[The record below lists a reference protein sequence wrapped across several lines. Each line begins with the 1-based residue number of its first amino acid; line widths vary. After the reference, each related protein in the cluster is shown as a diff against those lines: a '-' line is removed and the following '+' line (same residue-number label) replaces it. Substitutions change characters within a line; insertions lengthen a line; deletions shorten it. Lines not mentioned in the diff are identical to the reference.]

1 MIYFNGQIIA
11 PESVRISPADRG
23 FLLADG
29 LFETMKADEGQISSL
44 SEHWA
49 RLKKSADFLE
59 IPLPLDCRELEKIVY
74 ELLTCNDLTRQNAGL
89 RLTLTRG
96 CGPRGLLPPARPDP
110 TIMLTAFPLPALN
123 SEPVRVS
130 VVEIRRN
137 EFSPLAQIKSLNYLD
152 NVLAKM
158 AAVKAGAQEAVLLN
172 SRGHVAEASA
182 ANIFLVTSRGL
193 ATPRIADGALPGI
206 MRQKV
211 ITLARKLNITVE
223 ERIITVEELESAAEI
238 FLTNSLIEIQPVNRL
253 GPITRQLKTAYRTFR
268 VTSRKK

>member
-1 MIYFNGQIIA
+1 MIYFNGQILA

-29 LFETMKADEGQISSL
+29 LFETMRVDDGQVLSL
-44 SEHWA
+44 CEHWA

-59 IPLPLDCRELEKIVY
+59 IPVPLDCRELEKIIS
-74 ELLTCNDLTRQNAGL
+74 ELLTCNDLAGQNAGL

-96 CGPRGLLPPARPDP
+96 CGPRGLLPPAGPDP
-110 TIMLTAFPLPALN
+110 TIMMTAFPLPALDP
-123 SEPVRVS
+123 EPVRVR

-152 NVLAKM
+152 NILAKM
-158 AAVKAGAQEAVLLN
+158 AAVKARAEEAVLLN
-172 SRGHVAEASA
+172 SKGHVAEASA
-182 ANIFLVTSRGL
+182 ANIFLVTGRGL

-211 ITLARKLNITVE
+211 ITLAEKLNITVE
-223 ERIITVEELESAAEI
+223 ERIITAEELESAAEI
-238 FLTNSLIEIQPVNRL
+238 FLTNSLIKIQPVNRL
-253 GPITRQLKTAYRTFR
+253 GPVTRQLKTAA
-268 VTSRKK
+268 